1 MMIIVIINSQHIPW
15 CEPQET
21 IPQRLVLLTS
31 CTAYTQKHIVQ
42 SLINQVI
49 YSKGVL
55 FVALGPPGAGK
66 ADLARTLADAT
77 GRTHLSVG
85 LILREEAKQE
95 TEQGQSI
102 KEAIKTGMLVATVC
116 RYALVFALVTAI
128 FN

>member
-1 MMIIVIINSQHIPW
+1 M
-15 CEPQET
+15 
-21 IPQRLVLLTS
+21 
-31 CTAYTQKHIVQ
+31 Q

-49 YSKGVL
+49 YSLRIL

-66 ADLARTLADAT
+66 ADLARTLAEAT

-102 KEAIKTGMLVATVC
+102 KEAIKTGMLVATVR

-128 FN
+128 LN